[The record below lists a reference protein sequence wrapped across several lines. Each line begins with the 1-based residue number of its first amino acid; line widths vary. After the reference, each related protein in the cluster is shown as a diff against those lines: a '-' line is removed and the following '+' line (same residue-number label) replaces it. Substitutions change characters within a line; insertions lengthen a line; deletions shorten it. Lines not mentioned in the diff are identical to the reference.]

1 MAGVVFTNDKCIG
14 CNKCISVCPVLTAN
28 HMALVDGKT
37 RIEVDKEQCINCGA
51 CFDACEHGAREYLD
65 DTEQFFS
72 DLKSGTKISV
82 LIAPAF
88 PANYP
93 GEYER
98 VLGGLKALGVNHII
112 SVGFGADIT
121 TWAYINYIQKNHFYG
136 GISQP
141 CPAIVNYIEMYRPEL
156 LQKLMPVHSP
166 LMCAAIYAKK
176 YMGITDKLAFISPCI
191 AKKNEI
197 DDPSTNGYVS
207 YNVTFEHL
215 MRYVRENKISGTP
228 VKEETPAGLG
238 SLYPMPGGL
247 KENVHWFCGDEV
259 FVRQIEGEGHA
270 YEFLEDYHRRVSNGK
285 KLPFMVD
292 ALNCGMGCLYG
303 TGAESE
309 KAQSEDALYAVWD
322 IKCKSKSGKGAWA
335 DKNSPKKRLAQLN
348 QQFAKLQLE
357 DFMRTYT
364 DKSFGHEI
372 HEPSLEELAGIFA
385 SMDKTSEEL
394 TRIDCGA
401 CGYKTCKHMATAI
414 FNDCNTEESCI
425 HYMKSQVEERSRQAQ
440 QVAEENEAAR
450 AAVNRKN
457 ELIAGIV
464 EGLNTDFQDMNMSLQ
479 QLATGNNSNADES
492 TEITAL
498 MKKVLEF
505 CGQLQTSFTEI
516 NELLKNLENNNNN
529 ITGIANQTNLLA
541 LNASIEAAR
550 AGEAGRGFA
559 VVADEIKTLAEDSR
573 ATAGDSNDNKE
584 EIGAAI
590 AKLTDESDYLIEII
604 DEANARITNLA
615 ASTEEIAASADV
627 VSKIADELQNKIA
640 ELTRL

>member
-1 MAGVVFTNDKCIG
+1 M
-14 CNKCISVCPVLTAN
+14 
-28 HMALVDGKT
+28 
-37 RIEVDKEQCINCGA
+37 
-51 CFDACEHGAREYLD
+51 
-65 DTEQFFS
+65 
-72 DLKSGTKISV
+72 
-82 LIAPAF
+82 
-88 PANYP
+88 
-93 GEYER
+93 
-98 VLGGLKALGVNHII
+98 
-112 SVGFGADIT
+112 
-121 TWAYINYIQKNHFYG
+121 
-136 GISQP
+136 
-141 CPAIVNYIEMYRPEL
+141 
-156 LQKLMPVHSP
+156 
-166 LMCAAIYAKK
+166 
-176 YMGITDKLAFISPCI
+176 
-191 AKKNEI
+191 
-197 DDPSTNGYVS
+197 
-207 YNVTFEHL
+207 
-215 MRYVRENKISGTP
+215 
-228 VKEETPAGLG
+228 
-238 SLYPMPGGL
+238 
-247 KENVHWFCGDEV
+247 
-259 FVRQIEGEGHA
+259 
-270 YEFLEDYHRRVSNGK
+270 
-285 KLPFMVD
+285 
-292 ALNCGMGCLYG
+292 
-303 TGAESE
+303 
-309 KAQSEDALYAVWD
+309 
-322 IKCKSKSGKGAWA
+322 
-335 DKNSPKKRLAQLN
+335 
-348 QQFAKLQLE
+348 
-357 DFMRTYT
+357 
-364 DKSFGHEI
+364 
-372 HEPSLEELAGIFA
+372 
-385 SMDKTSEEL
+385 
-394 TRIDCGA
+394 
-401 CGYKTCKHMATAI
+401 
-414 FNDCNTEESCI
+414 
-425 HYMKSQVEERSRQAQ
+425 
-440 QVAEENEAAR
+440 AEENEAAR